1 MEPVLIR
8 LQNDLKFLLGSVIPT
23 VQLSG
28 HDLSVGAKERIPR
41 LGLEDQRAVLVLNG
55 GESVQMAVEP

>member
-23 VQLSG
+23 MHLSG
-28 HDLSVGAKERIPR
+28 HGLSVGAKERIPR
-41 LGLEDQRAVLVLNG
+41 SGLEDQRAVWVFNG
-55 GESVQMAVEP
+55 GESVQTRVEP